1 MENKEFLGN
10 LCPTCNSFMFKLSWW
25 RWRIGRV
32 PFKAYLNYFWTGFSL
47 YFRMVCSCSDQ
58 LQVIPKRSQKW
69 SMEFW
74 KCSVFSA
81 CLGQLELGK
90 SASGLNQMRGN
101 SVRET
106 DNVPETLLFC
116 IRTCI
121 MFTSGND
128 QWVGMQ
134 MDRRKYI
141 GEPHPC
147 FRRICLQKIPL
158 KEKKKR
164 RPFQDDSPPPFLKN
178 TSFHVEK
185 SLCFRKIQ
193 STGTTKIF
201 QQN

>member
-1 MENKEFLGN
+1 MSSAFQFAKRMENKEFLGN

-47 YFRMVCSCSDQ
+47 YFRLVCSCSDQ
-58 LQVIPKRSQKW
+58 LQLIPKRSQKW

-81 CLGQLELGK
+81 CLGKLELGK
-90 SASGLNQMRGN
+90 SASGLNQMQGN

-121 MFTSGND
+121 NVHLWKWSVSGDANGQEEVHRRTS
-128 QWVGMQ
+128 
-134 MDRRKYI
+134 
-141 GEPHPC
+141 
-147 FRRICLQKIPL
+147 PL
-158 KEKKKR
+158 
-164 RPFQDDSPPPFLKN
+164 L
-178 TSFHVEK
+178 
-185 SLCFRKIQ
+185 
-193 STGTTKIF
+193 
-201 QQN
+201 